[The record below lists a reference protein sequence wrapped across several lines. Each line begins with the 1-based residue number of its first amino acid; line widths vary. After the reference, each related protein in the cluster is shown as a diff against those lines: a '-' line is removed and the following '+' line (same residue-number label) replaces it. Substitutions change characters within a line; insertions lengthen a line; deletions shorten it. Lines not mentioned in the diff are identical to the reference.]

1 MTRILSRTP
10 SPRRRPRARRA
21 QAGFLLIE
29 VLVAVVILLV
39 ALLGTAGLVARSG
52 QTEMESYQR
61 VQALALLQDMAARLN
76 ANRQVA
82 ACYANGAAGMQLG
95 SAAAPPAACTQG
107 SAAQNAT
114 ANADLQAW
122 NAALLGSAE
131 MRPGASAAD
140 PAQAVGAMIGARG
153 CIETVDAIN
162 QVYRITVAWQGL
174 ATTGA
179 PALACGK
186 DQYGNDAYRRA
197 VSTQIRI
204 GTLGTVS

>member
-1 MTRILSRTP
+1 MTHRT
-10 SPRRRPRARRA
+10 SRPRPRLPVRR
-21 QAGFLLIE
+21 QQGGFLLIE

-39 ALLGTAGLVARSG
+39 ALLGTAGLVTRSG

-61 VQALALLQDMAARLN
+61 VQALALLQDMAVRIN

-82 ACYANGAAGMQLG
+82 TCYANGANGMLLG
-95 SAAAPPAACTQG
+95 TTAAPPAGCTQG
-107 SAAQNAT
+107 TAAQQAT

-122 NAALLGSAE
+122 NTALLGSAE
-131 MRPGASAAD
+131 QRPGASGA

-153 CIETVDAIN
+153 CIETVDAVS

-179 PALACGK
+179 PALGCGK